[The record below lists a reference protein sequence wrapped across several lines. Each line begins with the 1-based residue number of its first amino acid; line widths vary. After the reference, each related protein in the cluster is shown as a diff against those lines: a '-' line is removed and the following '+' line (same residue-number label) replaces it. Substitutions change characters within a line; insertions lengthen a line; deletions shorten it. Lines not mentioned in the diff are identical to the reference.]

1 MNWTFQYWHPESRL
15 GDPVRILFDTPD
27 GPVERTF
34 ELAGICHYS
43 SGFTDS
49 EFILPES
56 VLSEICPYDL
66 TNTCEITVDAAQK
79 ETAYETLQSLADTDG
94 RFVSDTYED
103 FVAQWESVTSFIS
116 LAVTVAAV
124 QLILTFAVTKS
135 FRRTSLIER
144 VRYSE

>member
-1 MNWTFQYWHPESRL
+1 M
-15 GDPVRILFDTPD
+15 
-27 GPVERTF
+27 
-34 ELAGICHYS
+34 LA
-43 SGFTDS
+43 
-49 EFILPES
+49 
-56 VLSEICPYDL
+56 EICPYDL

-79 ETAYETLQSLADTDG
+79 ETAYETLQSLADTDE

-116 LAVTVAAV
+116 LAGYAFLIILGAIGVMNLVNTMINSVYTRKHELGILQAVLLAVTVAAV